1 MRILLW
7 GLAAAALGA
16 AILRADSR
24 KQEFS
29 DFTTPL
35 PVERGDRL
43 VIGIVG
49 GWERWDNPARAIR
62 RTAISIKRKRLPGVY
77 VETVENHSLELA
89 EQLVRRAFDFNR
101 NGRLEPEEAAH
112 GFVVIYG
119 QSLGGRAAV
128 RLSRTLHEWGVPVPL
143 LVTID
148 SFGRDS
154 YVVPPNVQRAANYY
168 QREHLVIKGAPE
180 LRAADPARTQ
190 ILFNRKLTL
199 KDRGEIEAE
208 EHSWLQRFFLDEHA
222 RLEYL
227 PEVWEEIERM
237 IVEAVSGNP
246 AAAIPAAR
254 R

>member
-1 MRILLW
+1 MRGLSLI
-7 GLAAAALGA
+7 LAAAALTVA
-16 AILRADSR
+16 AARADSR

-49 GWERWDNPARAIR
+49 GWERWDNPTRAIR
-62 RTAISIKRKRLPGVY
+62 RTAIAIKRKRLPGVH

-89 EQLVRRAFDFNR
+89 EQLVEKAFDFNR
-101 NGRLEPEEAAH
+101 NGRLEPEEAAQ
-112 GFVVIYG
+112 GSVIIYG
-119 QSLGGRAAV
+119 QSLGGRAAL
-128 RLSRTLHEWGVPVPL
+128 RLARKLNEWGVPVPL
-143 LVTID
+143 LITID

-154 YVVPPNVQRAANYY
+154 YEVPPNVRRAANYY
-168 QREHLVIKGAPE
+168 QREHLYIKGAEE

-190 ILFNRKLTL
+190 ILFNRKLTF
-199 KDRGEIEAE
+199 KKRDEIEAD

-222 RLEYL
+222 RVEYL

-237 IVEAVSGNP
+237 IVEA
-246 AAAIPAAR
+246 AR
-254 R
+254 

>member
-1 MRILLW
+1 MR
-7 GLAAAALGA
+7 GLSLIFAAAALTVA
-16 AILRADSR
+16 AARADSR

-49 GWERWDNPARAIR
+49 GWERWDNPTRAIR
-62 RTAISIKRKRLPGVY
+62 RTAIAIKRKRLPGVH

-89 EQLVRRAFDFNR
+89 EQLVEKAFDFNR
-101 NGRLEPEEAAH
+101 NGRLEPEEAAQ
-112 GFVVIYG
+112 GSVIIYG
-119 QSLGGRAAV
+119 QSLGGRAAL
-128 RLSRTLHEWGVPVPL
+128 RLARKLNEWGVPVPL
-143 LVTID
+143 LITVD

-154 YVVPPNVQRAANYY
+154 YEVPPNVRRAANYY
-168 QREHLVIKGAPE
+168 QREHLYIKGAEE

-190 ILFNRKLTL
+190 ILFNRKLTF
-199 KDRGEIEAE
+199 KKRDEIEAD

-222 RLEYL
+222 RVEYL

-237 IVEAVSGNP
+237 IVEA
-246 AAAIPAAR
+246 AR
-254 R
+254 